1 MKNLLV
7 ILSLSSLV
15 MACAQATPVTT
26 PSGNRG
32 FSVSCGAARLD
43 DCYAK
48 AGEVCPSG
56 YEILDQQGSRYLGQL
71 STGNAYANS
80 GGNAFANRMNAQ
92 ANYNSSAQA
101 NYSSIPMMTRNQLL
115 IECK

>member
-32 FSVSCGAARLD
+32 FAVSCGAALLD
-43 DCYAK
+43 ECYAK

-80 GGNAFANRMNAQ
+80 GGNAFANRTNAQ
-92 ANYNSSAQA
+92 ANYNSNARA
-101 NYSSIPMMTRNQLL
+101 NYSSLPMMSPNKLL